1 MDLVKFPA
9 AAGTYCLLL
18 GLKDPAKIQIG
29 RLGTF
34 AFPAGPY
41 LYLGSAMGPGGLAGR
56 LHHHLSTPKRPHWH
70 IDYLRQKALIL
81 AVGYII
87 LSYSQECEWSRRA
100 AGHAETFMPAPGF
113 GASDCQSGCAAHL
126 YGVSSS
132 VGFMLA
138 ADMLKA
144 PPMIWVEISKIE

>member
-18 GLKDPAKIQIG
+18 GLKDPAQIQIG

-70 IDYLRQKALIL
+70 IDYLLTHRDVRVNQVQRSSKEEC
-81 AVGYII
+81 VWNQTTSGKII
-87 LSYSQECEWSRRA
+87 V
-100 AGHAETFMPAPGF
+100 PGF
-113 GASDCQSGCAAHL
+113 GASDCRAGCGSHL
-126 YGVSSS
+126 KL
-132 VGFMLA
+132 VG
-138 ADMLKA
+138 
-144 PPMIWVEISKIE
+144 